1 MGTEAVEHLCE
12 CGCGQQTKVI
22 MANCASRGYVKGEH
36 YSFVDGHQNRG
47 RRHGPAYREA
57 VSRRLMGHSV
67 SRETR
72 LKISEHHKL
81 AGVRPSPEATAKSNQ
96 CRPRR
101 EKAGQWKGG
110 VTEMPNGYIGAYA
123 PDHPRAHP
131 NGYVYQH
138 ILVAEE
144 GLGRPLEPGE
154 VVHHLDGDKH
164 NNVFENLMVLPSQS
178 EHARL
183 HALEQANANL

>member
-1 MGTEAVEHLCE
+1 MCE
-12 CGCGQQTKVI
+12 CGCGQPTK
-22 MANCASRGYVKGEH
+22 MHPANCAARGDVKGEPCR
-36 YSFVDGHQNRG
+36 FVKGHQNRG
-47 RRHGPAYREA
+47 RTRSPAFRDA
-57 VSRRLMGHSV
+57 VRKGMMGRQV
-67 SRETR
+67 SEETR
-72 LKISEHHKL
+72 AKISEHHKR
-81 AGVRPSPEATAKSNQ
+81 AGIRPSPEATAKSNR

-123 PDHPRAHP
+123 PDHPRAHH

-144 GLGRPLEPGE
+144 GLGRSLEPGE

-164 NNVFENLMVLPSQS
+164 NNQMANITVLPSQS

-183 HALEQANANL
+183 HARERNNAAV